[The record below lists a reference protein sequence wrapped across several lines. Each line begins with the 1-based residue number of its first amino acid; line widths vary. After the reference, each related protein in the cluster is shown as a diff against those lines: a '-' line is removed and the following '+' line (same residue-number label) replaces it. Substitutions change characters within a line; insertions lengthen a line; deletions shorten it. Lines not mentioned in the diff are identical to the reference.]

1 LTTVILPVRWDPIH
15 KLHNI
20 HTRPSSH
27 TPTAAVRRFDVSPPR
42 CCTTGS
48 WGTSSSDLPL
58 VLFIAVAALHWS
70 SAEDSESPA
79 DKLWAPCWATRRL
92 HTTIAWRGCDVNTGI
107 RKAHC
112 ATAHCSRARDQ
123 RRTQRTHHT
132 FRVHDGSNRQRRFR
146 VGGRSG
152 LKKCCSFVPFVRLV
166 RPWSRPPT
174 GVEQSTQATGL
185 PTGQAAQLG
194 LWDLLLWAQSHR
206 ASPSNPSQ
214 SSPVQHTCQC
224 RISRVLY
231 GG

>member
-1 LTTVILPVRWDPIH
+1 M
-15 KLHNI
+15 
-20 HTRPSSH
+20 
-27 TPTAAVRRFDVSPPR
+27 
-42 CCTTGS
+42 
-48 WGTSSSDLPL
+48 

-70 SAEDSESPA
+70 STEDSESPA
-79 DKLWAPCWATRRL
+79 DKLWVPCWATRRL
-92 HTTIAWRGCDVNTGI
+92 HTKIAWRGCDVNTGI
-107 RKAHC
+107 REAHC

-152 LKKCCSFVPFVRLV
+152 SKKCCSFVPFVRLV

-174 GVEQSTQATGL
+174 GAEQSTQATGR